1 MSLAAWMLLVA
12 GGFRDAPAVVFVAVP
27 IPHPADGLV
36 AVSVLVST
44 EDLAPVGVD
53 VNLPFEGFSFIWSDP
68 PGPRPG
74 PRGPNGEQLP
84 PRAAP
89 RPPD

>member
-1 MSLAAWMLLVA
+1 MSLVAWLLFVA
-12 GGFRDAPAVVFVAVP
+12 GGFHNAPAVVFVAVP

-36 AVSVLVST
+36 AVSILVSA

-53 VNLPFEGFSFIWSDP
+53 VNFPFEGFAFIWREI

-74 PRGPNGEQLP
+74 PRGPNGEPLP
-84 PRAAP
+84 PRRAP